1 MEKVVVKPLNVSENI
16 ELGFCSFCGA
26 CIAVCPFNNLSY
38 ELGNPSKPTLGDSKF
53 CKKCKQTLC
62 ISACPQLNVPRELF
76 SINTYVFSEAYEA
89 RSTMPEVIKVAQDG
103 GAVTSL
109 LIAGF
114 KLGLFDAAL
123 VTSRDEVWRPKPSI
137 AITDGEVIEAAGT
150 KYVYSPTLLA
160 LKDLASREGIK
171 SVAIVGL
178 PCQIRAFEKMK
189 KLGLKLFEGLSLV
202 SIGLF
207 CTHNF
212 TYEKILSLTKDLK
225 ISVGDLAKISIRKGK
240 LVFTTR
246 DGASALYSLSKASK
260 DMRAA
265 CMQCPEFISP
275 YADLNV
281 GSIGSSEGWSTVL
294 VMSSVGKRILTRA
307 VNWGFIEAKPLSIE
321 GRDAVFKFIE
331 KKVRESLENY
341 EEYARKYGD
350 ILNADPSKW

>member
-1 MEKVVVKPLNVSENI
+1 MEKAVVRLLNVSENI
-16 ELGFCSFCGA
+16 ERGFCSFCGA

-38 ELGNPSKPTLGDSKF
+38 ELSNPSKPTLGDSKF

-62 ISACPQLNVPRELF
+62 VSVCPQLNVPRELF

-89 RSTMPEVIKVAQDG
+89 RSTIPEVIKVAQDG

-109 LIAGF
+109 LIAGL

-137 AITDGEVIEAAGT
+137 AVMDCEVIEAAGT

-160 LKDLASREGIK
+160 LKDLASRRGVK

-178 PCQIRAFEKMK
+178 PCQIMAVEKMK
-189 KLGLKLFEGLSLV
+189 RLSLKLFEGLSLV

-212 TYEKILSLTKDLK
+212 TYEKILSLTNDLK
-225 ISVGDLAKISIRKGK
+225 IKIGDLTKISIKKGK
-240 LVFTTR
+240 LIFTTK
-246 DGASALYSLSKASK
+246 DGGSALYSLSKASK
-260 DMRAA
+260 DMRTA

-275 YADLNV
+275 YADLNI

-294 VMSSVGKRILTRA
+294 VMNGVGRRILAKA
-307 VNWGFIEAKPLSIE
+307 VDWGFIEAKPLSIE

-331 KKVRESLENY
+331 KKVRESLEKY
-341 EEYARKYGD
+341 GEYTRNYGD
-350 ILNADPSKW
+350 IINADPSKW

>member
-1 MEKVVVKPLNVSENI
+1 MEKAVVKPLNVSENI

-38 ELGNPSKPTLGDSKF
+38 ELSNPSRPTLGDSKF

-62 ISACPQLNVPRELF
+62 INVCPQLNVPRELF
-76 SINTYVFSEAYEA
+76 SINTYLFSEAYEA
-89 RSTMPEVIKVAQDG
+89 RSTIPEVIKVAQDG

-109 LIAGF
+109 LIAGL

-123 VTSRDEVWRPKPSI
+123 VTSRDEVWHPKPSI
-137 AITDGEVIEAAGT
+137 AVVDGEIIEAAGT

-160 LKDLASREGIK
+160 LKDLASREGVK

-178 PCQIRAFEKMK
+178 PCQILAVEKMK
-189 KLGLKLFEGLSLV
+189 RLGLKLFEGLSLV

-225 ISVGDLAKISIRKGK
+225 IDIRDLAKISIKKGK
-240 LVFTTR
+240 LFFTAR
-246 DGASALYSLSKASK
+246 NGASAPYSLSKASK

-281 GSIGSSEGWSTVL
+281 GSIGSPEGWSTLL
-294 VMSSVGKRILTRA
+294 VMSSVGRRIFMKA

-321 GRDAVFKFIE
+321 GRDAVIKFVE
-331 KKVRESLENY
+331 KKLHESLENY
-341 EEYARKYGD
+341 EEYFRNYGY
-350 ILNADPSKW
+350 IINADPSKW